1 MKMKKTLKIIL
12 ICVLS
17 VALIG
22 GSVFA
27 YVKLR
32 KPSPCEVY
40 PAMNWMLSYMPN
52 QSYLYGVVTSDVSQ
66 VITKSSDRTV
76 LELLV
81 SQGDVVSVGDPV
93 LRYDATRSQL
103 SFEQSQVELAKLE
116 NKLLSEYLEYKKYAQ
131 KEYPDPIL
139 TPAPSSTASSQRAR
153 IGLLAAGL
161 RSGLETPV
169 SGSGTE
175 ADPYV
180 YEIGA
185 GDAVTYAFLQTLFGL
200 SEEHAAAVF
209 ARIMQP
215 QAKIL
220 LSVTPAKA
228 VSFSVTV
235 EGSAVPAP
243 SAAPSAS
250 PGSEYPFDPPI
261 GGSGT
266 ASDPIVYSYTSGTTV
281 PNSFLL
287 AQSEQAKE
295 LGTSRYVTL
304 KADIFTVNLVFLPDG
319 TYSFTTA
326 VQPSPTETPTAE
338 PSETPTAEPSET
350 PTAEPSETPTAE
362 PSETPTAEPSET
374 PTAEPSETPT
384 ADPSETPTA
393 DPSETP
399 TADPSETPTADPSE
413 TPTADPSETPTAS
426 PTPSPT
432 PTRTPTP
439 RPTRTPTP
447 RPTRTPTPRPRTPT
461 PRPRTPTPKPKVT
474 PTPTPYD
481 EYAHMTKTEREE
493 HAEKLAASIRQ
504 DEISYRQLLLDIEK
518 AERSGLDGI
527 QYAEING
534 TVTQVKQPD
543 DAENG
548 EVIVEILGGTGLHI
562 SVIVGEDELSKY
574 PVGTE
579 LTGFSYQMQA
589 NVTARVSK
597 VGTVPVS
604 TNYSSS
610 GNPNSSG
617 YLLVLDIIGDVV
629 PGVGE
634 YIEFSDFSSLYE
646 QGMIYLHEAFLR
658 EIDGTTYVYAANGDI
673 LERYAVKTGNRINEY
688 IELIGSPITPE
699 DRIAFPYD
707 KNCKEGSPVEDA
719 KDGMFYGGW

>member
-261 GGSGT
+261 GGTGT

-326 VQPSPTETPTAE
+326 VQPSPT
-338 PSETPTAEPSET
+338 
-350 PTAEPSETPTAE
+350 
-362 PSETPTAEPSET
+362 
-374 PTAEPSETPT
+374 
-384 ADPSETPTA
+384 
-393 DPSETP
+393 
-399 TADPSETPTADPSE
+399 E